1 MSRDTNKAKR
11 LRILGLAI
19 LIIVA
24 VAFAIDI
31 AIKSSSRASPANSVS
46 LGQSFLGLYRGD
58 LGFWVTGDYVS
69 TPVADWSL
77 TDAAQTVLV
86 ETRTWYLIPHFVR
99 TFIARNDSQVYLFSE
114 YFAPAPGQ
122 PDLRDH
128 FPEAR
133 FWNRMVVRDPRIHV
147 KIGNQLFDMRAY
159 PLTDPAESEVARK
172 AFLSKYDDVRRGEA
186 VPESRRPAL
195 HFFHL
200 EPQWN
205 NNNSKK
211 D

>member
-1 MSRDTNKAKR
+1 MKR

-24 VAFAIDI
+24 VAFAIDF

-46 LGQSFLGLYRGD
+46 LLQSFLGLYRGD
-58 LGFWVTGDYVS
+58 VGFWVTGVSVS
-69 TPVADWSL
+69 TPVTDWSF
-77 TDAAQTVLV
+77 TDVAQTVLV

-99 TFIARNDSQVYLFSE
+99 TFIARNDSQLYLFSE
-114 YFAPAPGQ
+114 YFAPAAGQ

-133 FWNRMVVRDPRIHV
+133 FWNRMVVRDPRIRV
-147 KIGNQLFDMRAY
+147 KIGNRVFKMRAY
-159 PLTDPAESEVARK
+159 AITDENEKRAAQQ
-172 AFLSKYDDVRRGEA
+172 AFFSKYPDVGKQEA
-186 VPESRRPAL
+186 LPESQRPRL

-200 EPQWN
+200 EPGWN
-205 NNNSKK
+205 DRS
-211 D
+211 